1 MSENEVRVQDNTLQ
15 NFTARLF
22 SRTGMTEQDAV
33 FCADA
38 LVQTNLW
45 GIDSHGVLRV
55 PLYIKRLRSGAMNPR
70 PHIKTMFG
78 SQAMEIMHGDDG
90 AGFIVGRAA
99 MNRAVE
105 LAGQFNI
112 AAVGVVRSNHF
123 GAAGIYARMAAEQGL
138 IGMVMTNTIPNI
150 VAPGG
155 SKPITGNN
163 PLALAIPTF
172 GEFPF
177 VLDISLSNVAG
188 GKLLLA
194 SKKGEKIPLD
204 WATDREGRPTDDPDE
219 AFAGFLLPVG
229 GHKGLGL
236 SYAVDILCGLI
247 TGGVFQHQMK
257 SMYQHP
263 DEPSLTGHFM
273 IVINPL
279 IFISQDEMKTRMADF
294 YQTIKTSPMWT
305 ESNKMMLPGEIEHR
319 TALRRKA
326 NGIPLPQNL
335 YNELVVLGDELGV
348 EAKLPEYQG

>member
-1 MSENEVRVQDNTLQ
+1 MQDNTLQ

-105 LAGQFNI
+105 LAAQFNI
-112 AAVGVVRSNHF
+112 AAVGVVHSNHF

-279 IFISQDEMKTRMADF
+279 IFISRDEMKTRMADF
-294 YQTIKTSPMWT
+294 CQTIKTSPMWT

-326 NGIPLPQNL
+326 NGIPLPENL